1 MAKVTG
7 VGGVFFKTKDPEST
21 KNWYK
26 QHLGFDT
33 NEWGATFTFRKEEQ
47 PDKRGYL
54 QWSPFKE
61 DTKYFDPSEKEFM
74 VNYRVDDLEALVATL
89 RENGVTICD
98 EIETYDYGK
107 FIHIMDGDGNKIEL
121 WEPVDEVFD
130 QMDEDNKND

>member
-7 VGGVFFKTKDPEST
+7 VGGVFFKTKDPAST

-61 DTKYFDPSEKEFM
+61 DTTYFDPSEKEFM

>member
-98 EIETYDYGK
+98 EIETYYGK